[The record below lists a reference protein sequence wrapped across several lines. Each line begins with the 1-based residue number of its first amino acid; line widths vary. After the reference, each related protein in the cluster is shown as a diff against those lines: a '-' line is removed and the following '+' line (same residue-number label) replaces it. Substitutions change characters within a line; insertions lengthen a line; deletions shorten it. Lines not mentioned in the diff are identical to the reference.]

1 MPQPKANNTSANN
14 SSAHATQSNWSAS
27 DNNNLDLVFHA
38 LSHRVRRAQIALL
51 AESPRMVKE
60 LADPFDMSL
69 PAASKHLK
77 VLEHAG
83 LMKRE
88 IHGRSHRCTLN
99 AEHLHLIQTWLQKYQ
114 VFWAD
119 SLTSLANYAEKNL
132 DQQNKSGG
140 K

>member
-1 MPQPKANNTSANN
+1 MPVHKRKVQTTRRETK
-14 SSAHATQSNWSAS
+14 H
-27 DNNNLDLVFHA
+27 LDLVFHA
-38 LSHRVRRAQIALL
+38 LSHSVRREQIALL

-77 VLEHAG
+77 VLESAG

-88 IHGRSHRCTLN
+88 FHGRSHRCTLD
-99 AEHLHLIQTWLQKYQ
+99 AAHLKLVETWLQKYQ
-114 VFWAD
+114 VFWTD
-119 SLTSLANYAEKNL
+119 SLASLAMYAEDGVQDTSK
-132 DQQNKSGG
+132 K

>member
-1 MPQPKANNTSANN
+1 MVNKTPPHKGRAKPNNK
-14 SSAHATQSNWSAS
+14 
-27 DNNNLDLVFHA
+27 DLDLVFHA
-38 LSHRVRRAQIALL
+38 LSHSVRRAQIALL

-88 IHGRSHRCTLN
+88 IHGRSHRCSLN
-99 AEHLHLIQTWLQKYQ
+99 AEHLQLVQTWLQKYQ
-114 VFWAD
+114 VFWAGTLD
-119 SLTSLANYAEKNL
+119 SLAKYAEEDASELK
-132 DQQNKSGG
+132 KH